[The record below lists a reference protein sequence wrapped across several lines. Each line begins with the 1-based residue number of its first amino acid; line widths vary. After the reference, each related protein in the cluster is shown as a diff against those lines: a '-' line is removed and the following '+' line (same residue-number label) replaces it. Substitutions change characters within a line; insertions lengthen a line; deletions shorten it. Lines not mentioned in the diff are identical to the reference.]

1 MHLLIIVLNRIEK
14 LEELLEGFIEMEIPG
29 ATILDSVGMGSV
41 LHREVPIFAGFSS
54 MFAGNQPNSKVLLS
68 LIREDVKLEQALDF
82 VDRLLNIEG
91 SPGGAFS
98 IVVPVSQVRGARIRY
113 KADESR

>member
-1 MHLLIIVLNRIEK
+1 MHLLIVVLNRVEK
-14 LEELLEGFIEMEIPG
+14 LEELLEGFIEHEIPG

-41 LHREVPIFAGFSS
+41 LDREVPIFAGFRS

-68 LIREDVKLEQALDF
+68 LIREDAKLEQALDF
-82 VDRLLNIEG
+82 VDHLLNVEG
-91 SPGGAFS
+91 APAGAFS